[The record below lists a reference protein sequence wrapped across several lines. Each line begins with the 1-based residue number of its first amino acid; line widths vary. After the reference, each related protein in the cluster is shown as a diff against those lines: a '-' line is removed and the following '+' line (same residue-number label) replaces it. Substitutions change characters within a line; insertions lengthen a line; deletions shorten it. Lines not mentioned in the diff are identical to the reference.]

1 MCNDQPLTDE
11 GAAIAQE
18 GMTFRFM
25 GGTIIWLDIV
35 ASITAG
41 TAPVLLSYHSGVI
54 ASSSQTKL
62 EDIMGCRTG

>member
-1 MCNDQPLTDE
+1 
-11 GAAIAQE
+11 
-18 GMTFRFM
+18 M